1 MRGSQLLTAI
11 DLPGLSDSGPSDL
24 RALLTTS
31 FVLVSAGMVIGVFGH
46 LTQLKAVVATGI
58 ALVFCGAAFFVI
70 AVGQFG

>member
-1 MRGSQLLTAI
+1 MHGSQLLTAI

-31 FVLVSAGMVIGVFGH
+31 FVLVTAGMVIGVLGH
-46 LTQLKAVVATGI
+46 LTQLKPVVAAGV
-58 ALVFCGAAFFVI
+58 ALVFGGAAFFVI

>member
-1 MRGSQLLTAI
+1 LRGSQLLTAI

-31 FVLVSAGMVIGVFGH
+31 FVLVTAGMVIGVLGH
-46 LTQLKAVVATGI
+46 MTQLKAVVATGV
-58 ALVFCGAAFFVI
+58 ALVFCGAAFFVV

>member
-1 MRGSQLLTAI
+1 MRGSQLLAAI

-31 FVLVSAGMVIGVFGH
+31 FVLVTAGMVIGVLGH